1 MVDYRWNSSGCDSFD
16 YSSKDNFEQERK
28 NNKFIE
34 EMMVCLNIRNAN
46 QLYSWTGEKDNW
58 RYFRKI
64 YVYENK
70 SGINE
75 MRDERWNVYIIK
87 ARQV

>member
-1 MVDYRWNSSGCDSFD
+1 
-16 YSSKDNFEQERK
+16 
-28 NNKFIE
+28 
-34 EMMVCLNIRNAN
+34 MMVCLNIRNAN